1 MQNSLK
7 HQLDSLTSE
16 NNKTRVDNQQK
27 EKQIIELNNQLKN
40 MFNELSKERQAKGE
54 KEIHIQTVQNSLQQ
68 TISDLNSRLNTV
80 STELSKERQSKK
92 DSEILFQTKQNSLK
106 QQLEYLY
113 TENKRTNE
121 ICEDKDRNLNE
132 LNSQLKTLSQELTK
146 ERQTKTELDILI
158 YNKQQQL
165 DFQTTENQRL
175 NLMCEEKDRN
185 NIKITSQLKNLS
197 TDLSQAKENVIVK
210 EDQQREQIDNIW
222 GQLLREQTEKEKIR
236 KQLTSEIEKLSKELH
251 NERKEKSHIDNL
263 FTTQGRGQQEL
274 AEKLEKSQQ
283 EKDRI
288 ISSLE
293 SNLRQQ
299 QINFNQLNNKINE
312 LNLQLKDKDGI
323 IQDQQNL
330 IDPLRRELR
339 EIQENNALVNNS
351 ELLHFK
357 EELDNEKK
365 RK

>member
-1 MQNSLK
+1 
-7 HQLDSLTSE
+7 
-16 NNKTRVDNQQK
+16 
-27 EKQIIELNNQLKN
+27 
-40 MFNELSKERQAKGE
+40 
-54 KEIHIQTVQNSLQQ
+54 
-68 TISDLNSRLNTV
+68 
-80 STELSKERQSKK
+80 
-92 DSEILFQTKQNSLK
+92 
-106 QQLEYLY
+106 
-113 TENKRTNE
+113 
-121 ICEDKDRNLNE
+121 
-132 LNSQLKTLSQELTK
+132 
-146 ERQTKTELDILI
+146 LDILI

-312 LNLQLKDKDGI
+312 LNLQLKDKDGL

-339 EIQENNALVNNS
+339 EIQENNALVNKS
-351 ELLHFK
+351 ELLHVKEELDNEKDALVNKSELLHVK

-365 RK
+365 ENKLNVQKLRDLLKEKDEELNEFRPKEKVSKKKKRDSDEEDDYKRSKRVYRKDPEKMTVKDLKSAITHAGKAHVLPPHKTTKAEYVSLYRKYVNE